1 MKTLLILAL
10 TALLLTPAA
19 YAQNSDSTAS
29 GYQFTMMK
37 EVRATP
43 VKNQNRTS
51 TCWSFS
57 ALSLLES
64 ELLRMGKGEFDLS
77 EMFIVRHIYQRKA
90 EKFVRMHGN
99 LAFAPGGAFN
109 DVTDVIRDIGIV
121 PDNAYPG
128 LEYGEALHVHNEL
141 DAVLRAVVTALIKA
155 PNGKLSPAWKR
166 SFAGLLD
173 AYLGSEPKEFDW
185 KGKRLTPRSF
195 ADQTLGVN
203 TDDYILISSFTHH
216 PFYKQFALEVPDNWS
231 YGLVHNVPL
240 DDMMRTMTHALE
252 NDFTVAWASDISEK
266 GFNHKK
272 GLAVVPEKAWEDMSK
287 SETDSVFIAPVREKN
302 ITPQLRQEG
311 FDNYTTQDDHGMHI
325 IGMSRDINGGRYF
338 YVKNSWGEKN
348 NPYGGYFHASEA
360 FVRYKT
366 TSIML
371 HKDAIPA
378 DIRAKLKL

>member
-1 MKTLLILAL
+1 MKILLILTL
-10 TALLLTPAA
+10 TVLLLAPATH
-19 YAQNSDSTAS
+19 AQNSDSAAN
-29 GYQFTMMK
+29 GYQFTMVK
-37 EVRATP
+37 ELRATP

-64 ELLRMGKGEFDLS
+64 ELLRMGTGEFDLS

-141 DAVLRAVVTALIKA
+141 DATLRAVVDALVKA

-166 SFAGLLD
+166 SVSGILD
-173 AYLGSEPKEFDW
+173 GYLGSEPKEFEW
-185 KGKRLTPRSF
+185 KGKRWTPRGF
-195 ADQTLGVN
+195 ADQALGIKP
-203 TDDYILISSFTHH
+203 DDYILISSFTHH

-240 DDMMRTMTHALE
+240 DDMMRTLTHALE
-252 NDFTVAWASDISEK
+252 NGFTVAWASDISEK

-287 SETDSVFIAPVREKN
+287 SETDSVFLAPVKEKT

-325 IGMSRDINGGRYF
+325 IGVSRDINGGSYF

-371 HKDAIPA
+371 HRDAIPA

>member
-1 MKTLLILAL
+1 MNPLRISILAI
-10 TALLLTPAA
+10 LLLTSVTWAR
-19 YAQNSDSTAS
+19 NNDSTTS
-29 GYQFTMMK
+29 GYQFTMVK
-37 EVRATP
+37 ELGATP

-64 ELLRMGKGEFDLS
+64 ELLRMGKGPVDLS
-77 EMFIVRHIYQRKA
+77 EMFIVRNIYQRKA

-109 DVTDVIRDIGIV
+109 DVADVIRDIGIV
-121 PDNAYPG
+121 PDQVYPG
-128 LEYGEALHVHNEL
+128 LSYGEALHVHNEL
-141 DAVLRAVVTALIKA
+141 DAVLRAVVDALIKA
-155 PNGKLSPAWKR
+155 PNGKLTPAWKR
-166 SFAGLLD
+166 SVAGILD
-173 AYLGSEPKEFDW
+173 GYLGPEPKEFEW
-185 KGKRLTPRSF
+185 QGKRWTPRNY
-195 ADQTLGVN
+195 ADQALGIK
-203 TDDYILISSFTHH
+203 TEDYILLSSFTHH
-216 PFYKQFALEVPDNWS
+216 PFYTQFALEVPDNWS
-231 YGLVHNVPL
+231 YGLVYNIPL
-240 DDMMRTMTHALE
+240 DDMLRTMTHAIE
-252 NDFTVAWASDISEK
+252 HGFTIAWASDVSEK

-272 GLAVVPEKAWEDMSK
+272 GMAIVPDKAWEDMSK
-287 SETDSVFIAPVREKN
+287 GETDSVFIAPVKEKV
-302 ITPQLRQEG
+302 ITQQFRQEG

-325 IGMSRDINGGRYF
+325 IGLSRDVNGGRYF

-360 FVRYKT
+360 YVRYKT